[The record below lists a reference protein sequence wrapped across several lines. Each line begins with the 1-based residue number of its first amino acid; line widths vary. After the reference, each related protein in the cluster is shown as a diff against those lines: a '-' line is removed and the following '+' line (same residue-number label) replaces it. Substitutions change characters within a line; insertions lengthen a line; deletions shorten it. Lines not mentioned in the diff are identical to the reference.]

1 MNYSEV
7 KEELISLCDREGK
20 GKGRVGLKHR
30 WREAVP
36 ECALS
41 HFITLAYVLAQL
53 FQLLHLAEA
62 MPPRRSEATCL
73 YSFYQEKLLLS

>member
-20 GKGRVGLKHR
+20 GRGRVGLKHR

-41 HFITLAYVLAQL
+41 HFITLA
-53 FQLLHLAEA
+53 
-62 MPPRRSEATCL
+62 
-73 YSFYQEKLLLS
+73 